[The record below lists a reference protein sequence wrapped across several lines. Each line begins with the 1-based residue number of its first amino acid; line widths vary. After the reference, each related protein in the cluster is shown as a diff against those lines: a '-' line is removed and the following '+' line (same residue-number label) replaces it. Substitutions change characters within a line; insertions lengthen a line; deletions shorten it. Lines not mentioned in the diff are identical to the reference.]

1 MNLLIIYEHQLLA
14 DGLKVILEPNPS
26 ILSVSL
32 LSLEQV
38 SAQSIQSIAPDVLLI
53 DCQQYHLQLAN
64 VLDDLSVQN
73 TKPATFLIG
82 GKQWFPNPSSVTKVF
97 QMNNG
102 LQDLLSELNALSINS
117 SQKRISEI
125 HQTPFFSKYGISLRE
140 AQVIAYVMQGESSS
154 SISEK
159 LYISVHTVNTHKR
172 NIYQKLSVPNER
184 ELIKFVQSKFKTEY
198 SYKSKN

>member
-38 SAQSIQSIAPDVLLI
+38 SAQSILSIAPDVLLI
-53 DCQQYHLQLAN
+53 DCQQYHFQL
-64 VLDDLSVQN
+64 VDILDYLSVQN

-82 GKQWFPNPSSVTKVF
+82 GKQWLTNPSSVTKVF

-102 LQDLLSELNALSINS
+102 LQDLLSELND
-117 SQKRISEI
+117 
-125 HQTPFFSKYGISLRE
+125 
-140 AQVIAYVMQGESSS
+140 
-154 SISEK
+154 
-159 LYISVHTVNTHKR
+159 
-172 NIYQKLSVPNER
+172 LSVNFFR
-184 ELIKFVQSKFKTEY
+184 KELMKFIKHHFLVNMEFPCVKLK
-198 SYKSKN
+198 